1 MPRVETPILL
11 LPKVETLSINIGR
24 SYGTYQMHKTSAIG
38 TTDIDAMDF
47 IPLIIGGNDI
57 DLMEYISLIIGED
70 DIGEIYSIDINKCCI
85 NYKFIFELW
94 QIPIIKCIFKQFS
107 L

>member
-1 MPRVETPILL
+1 
-11 LPKVETLSINIGR
+11 
-24 SYGTYQMHKTSAIG
+24 
-38 TTDIDAMDF
+38 
-47 IPLIIGGNDI
+47 
-57 DLMEYISLIIGED
+57 MEYIPLIIGED

>member
-1 MPRVETPILL
+1 
-11 LPKVETLSINIGR
+11 
-24 SYGTYQMHKTSAIG
+24 MHKTSAIG
-38 TTDIDAMDF
+38 TTDIDAMEF

-85 NYKFIFELW
+85 NYHCCPNF
-94 QIPIIKCIFKQFS
+94 
-107 L
+107 